1 MNRKAK
7 AGVAIAAVILLTFV
21 LIYTYKSARS
31 PVPSTPADIKK
42 SSADMRKAPT
52 LYPGIDEVKSLNHMS
67 FPEESNH
74 AIVPMNIHKKAS
86 ELINDLTDPELS
98 KVERNRIEHTLGL
111 NQDKIIDKEIRI
123 LIEDGLLDLSE
134 QNWTGMARLMS
145 AIRVAGLRS
154 DSKSGENIINICT
167 HPETNEDVRMA
178 GYEALGY
185 MRTDT
190 ANKFLRKELSL
201 IQSGFFKSQIVLSLG
216 TAEDKESSQ
225 QFLSYL
231 NHSDPDLRDSAII
244 ALGKIQEV
252 RAVPKFKELY
262 EKTTRSSKVL
272 IVQALREIGS
282 SDATDL
288 LNEIS
293 KEAIN

>member
-98 KVERNRIEHTLGL
+98 KVERNRIEHTLGS

>member
-123 LIEDGLLDLSE
+123 MIEDGLLDLSE